1 MRPPDPES
9 QPASAEA
16 SQTRQQQTRYSV
28 EERFDDFKMV
38 DGLTLPNHY
47 TIHFT
52 QELPSGTT
60 TILDWD
66 TKATRIVENPELDPR
81 NFHVK

>member
-1 MRPPDPES
+1 MSSD
-9 QPASAEA
+9 QAQASG
-16 SQTRQQQTRYSV
+16 QQQTRYRV
-28 EERFDDFKMV
+28 EEKFSEFKTV

-52 QELPSGTT
+52 QEPQGGKT

-66 TKATRIVENPELDPR
+66 ITANRILQNVTLDPR
-81 NFHVK
+81 NFQVK